1 MQISKLAISLAAVW
15 ACAPFLT
22 LAADKFSDV
31 VELAPDTYSI
41 SRIDHGG
48 IFGNAG
54 KMKTAVFKEAQA
66 FAESKG
72 KVAVARHIHEEPLA
86 IGRFASIE
94 YVFWVLDKTDAAAH
108 REDLY
113 KEPDHVSTEHV
124 QIDVK
129 QQESQSQQLKKDLYQ
144 ELMKLDDLR
153 KRGLLTDAEFEQQK
167 QKLLSQ

>member
-1 MQISKLAISLAAVW
+1 MQIRKLAVSLVAVLG
-15 ACAPFLT
+15 CSPPLT
-22 LAADKFSDV
+22 FAADKFTDV
-31 VELAPDTYSI
+31 VVLAPDTYSI

-72 KVAVARHIHEEPLA
+72 KVAVARHIHEEPMG

-94 YVFWVLDKTDAAAH
+94 YVFWVLDKSDAAAH

-113 KEPDHVSTEHV
+113 KEPDHVSTENV

-129 QQESQSQQLKKDLYQ
+129 QQESQQPKKDLYQ
-144 ELMKLDDLR
+144 EVTKLDELR